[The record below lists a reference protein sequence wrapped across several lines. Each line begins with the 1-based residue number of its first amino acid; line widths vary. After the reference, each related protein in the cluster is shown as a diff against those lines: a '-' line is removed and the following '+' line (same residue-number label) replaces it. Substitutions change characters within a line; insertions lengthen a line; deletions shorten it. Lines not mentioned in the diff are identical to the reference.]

1 MYIIC
6 LFETC
11 ILGMLDIK
19 ILVKTDELI
28 IIFMSC
34 WNEKKNTKK

>member
-11 ILGMLDIK
+11 ILGMHDIK
-19 ILVKTDELI
+19 ILGKTDELR